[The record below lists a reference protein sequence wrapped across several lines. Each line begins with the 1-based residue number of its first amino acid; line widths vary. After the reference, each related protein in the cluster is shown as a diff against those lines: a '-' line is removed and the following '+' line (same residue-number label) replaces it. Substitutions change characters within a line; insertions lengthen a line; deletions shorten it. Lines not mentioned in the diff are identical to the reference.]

1 MAVRFDDNS
10 MVVGSEEMENA
21 DNGNECF
28 MPVISSEKDSKMF
41 FSKLSGTEL
50 LMAYL
55 KNEGYTVSL
64 DPKISSDPKS
74 NDNNLWKPTIFYYK
88 HIALKTKK
96 IFIVKNSL
104 LDSGLLSIFFTKD
117 SSYNINPNLKS
128 YLKDS
133 RYPKNFSYAFHLF
146 FTNNDN
152 NGLSIHIGCEC
163 VNVDFIREYFISDD
177 TKHYNRIVF
186 EFEYALKEED
196 KQCLIEL
203 VPIKYNNNLSYST
216 KEENQFK
223 KEGLTPLILKA
234 FESKHINVKHKHREK
249 ELEILFFENKQEL
262 YNSINKP

>member
-1 MAVRFDDNS
+1 
-10 MVVGSEEMENA
+10 MV
-21 DNGNECF
+21 DNGCF
-28 MPVISSEKDSKMF
+28 MRILGREKDSEMF
-41 FSKLSGTEL
+41 FSKVRLGGTEL
-50 LMAYL
+50 LMEYL
-55 KNEGYTVSL
+55 DNKGYT
-64 DPKISSDPKS
+64 PS
-74 NDNNLWKPTIFYYK
+74 NLKGYTLSNKIFYYK
-88 HIALKTKK
+88 SKAPKTKK

-104 LDSGLLSIFFTKD
+104 LDSDLL
-117 SSYNINPNLKS
+117 NIYAPNLKIGRN
-128 YLKDS
+128 S

-146 FTNNDN
+146 FTNDN
-152 NGLSIHIGCEC
+152 NRLSIHIGCEC
-163 VNVDFIREYFISDD
+163 VNVDFVLENLINDN
-177 TKHYNRIVF
+177 TKYYNRIVF

-249 ELEILFFENKQEL
+249 ELEILFFESKQEL

>member
-1 MAVRFDDNS
+1 
-10 MVVGSEEMENA
+10 
-21 DNGNECF
+21 
-28 MPVISSEKDSKMF
+28 
-41 FSKLSGTEL
+41 
-50 LMAYL
+50 MAYL

-88 HIALKTKK
+88 HIAPKTKK
-96 IFIVKNSL
+96 FFIVKNSL
-104 LDSGLLSIFFTKD
+104 D

-163 VNVDFIREYFISDD
+163 VNVDFIPKNLINDN
-177 TKHYNRIVF
+177 TKYYNRIVF
-186 EFEYALKEED
+186 EIKCNLNEEY

-203 VPIKYNNNLSYST
+203 VPIKYNNNLSYSP

-234 FESKHINVKHKHREK
+234 FEHNHINVKHKHREK

>member
-1 MAVRFDDNS
+1 
-10 MVVGSEEMENA
+10 MENA
-21 DNGNECF
+21 DNGCF
-28 MPVISSEKDSKMF
+28 MPIISSEKDSEIF
-41 FSKLSGTEL
+41 FSKL
-50 LMAYL
+50 
-55 KNEGYTVSL
+55 
-64 DPKISSDPKS
+64 
-74 NDNNLWKPTIFYYK
+74 
-88 HIALKTKK
+88 KK

-104 LDSGLLSIFFTKD
+104 LDSGLD
-117 SSYNINPNLKS
+117 KS

-133 RYPKNFSYAFHLF
+133 RYPKNFSYAFYLF
-146 FTNNDN
+146 FTTNNN
-152 NGLSIHIGCEC
+152 ELSIHIGCEC
-163 VNVDFIREYFISDD
+163 VNVDFIREDFISDN
-177 TKHYNRIVF
+177 TKYYNRIVF
-186 EFEYALKEED
+186 EFKKYDLNKKD

>member
-41 FSKLSGTEL
+41 FSKL
-50 LMAYL
+50 
-55 KNEGYTVSL
+55 
-64 DPKISSDPKS
+64 
-74 NDNNLWKPTIFYYK
+74 
-88 HIALKTKK
+88 
-96 IFIVKNSL
+96 KNSL
-104 LDSGLLSIFFTKD
+104 LDSGLD
-117 SSYNINPNLKS
+117 KS

-133 RYPKNFSYAFHLF
+133 RYPKNFSYAFYLF
-146 FTNNDN
+146 FTTNDDN
-152 NGLSIHIGCEC
+152 ELSIHIGCEC

-223 KEGLTPLILKA
+223 KESLNTT
-234 FESKHINVKHKHREK
+234 
-249 ELEILFFENKQEL
+249 
-262 YNSINKP
+262 NS

>member
-41 FSKLSGTEL
+41 FSKLSG
-50 LMAYL
+50 
-55 KNEGYTVSL
+55 
-64 DPKISSDPKS
+64 
-74 NDNNLWKPTIFYYK
+74 
-88 HIALKTKK
+88 
-96 IFIVKNSL
+96 
-104 LDSGLLSIFFTKD
+104 LLSIFFTKD

-133 RYPKNFSYAFHLF
+133 RYPKNFSYASHLF

-152 NGLSIHIGCEC
+152 
-163 VNVDFIREYFISDD
+163 
-177 TKHYNRIVF
+177 VF
-186 EFEYALKEED
+186 EFEYDLKEEY

-234 FESKHINVKHKHREK
+234 FEHNHINVKHKHREK

-262 YNSINKP
+262 YNSVN

>member
-1 MAVRFDDNS
+1 
-10 MVVGSEEMENA
+10 
-21 DNGNECF
+21 
-28 MPVISSEKDSKMF
+28 MPIISSEKDSEMF

-50 LMAYL
+50 LITYL
-55 KNEGYTVSL
+55 NNKGYT
-64 DPKISSDPKS
+64 PS
-74 NDNNLWKPTIFYYK
+74 NKIFYYK
-88 HIALKTKK
+88 SKAPKTKK

-104 LDSGLLSIFFTKD
+104 LDSGLD
-117 SSYNINPNLKS
+117 S

-133 RYPKNFSYAFHLF
+133 RYPKNFSYAFYLF
-146 FTNNDN
+146 FTTNDN
-152 NGLSIHIGCEC
+152 NELSIHIGCEC
-163 VNVDFIREYFISDD
+163 VNVDLIREDFISDN
-177 TKHYNRIVF
+177 TKYYNRIVF
-186 EFEYALKEED
+186 EFEYALKEEY
-196 KQCLIEL
+196 KQCSIEL

>member
-1 MAVRFDDNS
+1 
-10 MVVGSEEMENA
+10 
-21 DNGNECF
+21 
-28 MPVISSEKDSKMF
+28 MPIISSEKDSEMF

-50 LMAYL
+50 LIAYL
-55 KNEGYTVSL
+55 NNKGYT
-64 DPKISSDPKS
+64 PS
-74 NDNNLWKPTIFYYK
+74 NKIFYYK
-88 HIALKTKK
+88 SKAPKTKK

-104 LDSGLLSIFFTKD
+104 LDSGLD
-117 SSYNINPNLKS
+117 S

-133 RYPKNFSYAFHLF
+133 RYPKNFSYAFYLF
-146 FTNNDN
+146 FTTNDN
-152 NGLSIHIGCEC
+152 NELSIHIGCEC
-163 VNVDFIREYFISDD
+163 VNVDFIREDFISDN
-177 TKHYNRIVF
+177 TKYYNRIVF
-186 EFEYALKEED
+186 EFEYALKKEEY
-196 KQCLIEL
+196 KQCSIEL

>member
-1 MAVRFDDNS
+1 
-10 MVVGSEEMENA
+10 MENA

-88 HIALKTKK
+88 HIAPKTKK

-146 FTNNDN
+146 FTTNDN

-163 VNVDFIREYFISDD
+163 VNVDFIREDFISDN
-177 TKHYNRIVF
+177 TKYYNRIVF

-203 VPIKYNNNLSYST
+203 VPI
-216 KEENQFK
+216 EENQFK

-234 FESKHINVKHKHREK
+234 FEHSHINVKHKHREK

>member
-1 MAVRFDDNS
+1 

-21 DNGNECF
+21 DNGCF
-28 MPVISSEKDSKMF
+28 MPIISSEKDSEIF

-50 LMAYL
+50 Y
-55 KNEGYTVSL
+55 K
-64 DPKISSDPKS
+64 
-74 NDNNLWKPTIFYYK
+74 IFYYK
-88 HIALKTKK
+88 SKAPKTKK

-104 LDSGLLSIFFTKD
+104 LDSGLD
-117 SSYNINPNLKS
+117 KS

-133 RYPKNFSYAFHLF
+133 RYPKNFSYAFYLF
-146 FTNNDN
+146 FTTNDN
-152 NGLSIHIGCEC
+152 NELSIHIGCEC

-196 KQCLIEL
+196 KQCLIKL

-249 ELEILFFENKQEL
+249 ELEILFFESKQEL

>member
-1 MAVRFDDNS
+1 
-10 MVVGSEEMENA
+10 MENA
-21 DNGNECF
+21 DNGCF
-28 MPVISSEKDSKMF
+28 MPIISSEKDSEIF

-50 LMAYL
+50 LIAYL
-55 KNEGYTVSL
+55 NNKGYT
-64 DPKISSDPKS
+64 PS
-74 NDNNLWKPTIFYYK
+74 NKIFYYK
-88 HIALKTKK
+88 SKAPKTKK

-104 LDSGLLSIFFTKD
+104 LDSSLD
-117 SSYNINPNLKS
+117 KS

-133 RYPKNFSYAFHLF
+133 RYPKNFSYAFYLF
-146 FTNNDN
+146 FTTNNN
-152 NGLSIHIGCEC
+152 ELSIHIGCEC
-163 VNVDFIREYFISDD
+163 VNVDFIGEYFISDN
-177 TKHYNRIVF
+177 TKYYNRIVF

>member
-64 DPKISSDPKS
+64 DSKISSDPKS

-88 HIALKTKK
+88 HIAPKTKK

-104 LDSGLLSIFFTKD
+104 LDSGLLSI
-117 SSYNINPNLKS
+117 
-128 YLKDS
+128 
-133 RYPKNFSYAFHLF
+133 
-146 FTNNDN
+146 NDN
-152 NGLSIHIGCEC
+152 NELSIHIGCEC

-262 YNSINKP
+262 YNSINRP

>member
-1 MAVRFDDNS
+1 

-21 DNGNECF
+21 DNGCF
-28 MPVISSEKDSKMF
+28 MPIISSEKDSEIF

-50 LMAYL
+50 LIAYL
-55 KNEGYTVSL
+55 NNKGYT
-64 DPKISSDPKS
+64 PS
-74 NDNNLWKPTIFYYK
+74 NKIFYYK
-88 HIALKTKK
+88 SKAPKTKK

-104 LDSGLLSIFFTKD
+104 LDSGLD
-117 SSYNINPNLKS
+117 S

-133 RYPKNFSYAFHLF
+133 RYPKNFSYAFYLF
-146 FTNNDN
+146 FTTNDN
-152 NGLSIHIGCEC
+152 NELSIHIGCEC
-163 VNVDFIREYFISDD
+163 VNVDFIREDFISDN
-177 TKHYNRIVF
+177 TKYYNRIVF
-186 EFEYALKEED
+186 EFEYALKEEY

-262 YNSINKP
+262 YNSIN

>member
-1 MAVRFDDNS
+1 
-10 MVVGSEEMENA
+10 MENA

-88 HIALKTKK
+88 SKAPKTKK

-104 LDSGLLSIFFTKD
+104 LDSGLL
-117 SSYNINPNLKS
+117 NINPNLKS

-133 RYPKNFSYAFHLF
+133 RYPKNFSYTFHLF
-146 FTNNDN
+146 FTNDN
-152 NGLSIHIGCEC
+152 NRLSIHIGCEC
-163 VNVDFIREYFISDD
+163 VNVDFILENLINDD
-177 TKHYNRIVF
+177 TKYYNRIVF
-186 EFEYALKEED
+186 EFKKYDLNKKD
-196 KQCLIEL
+196 KQCLIKL

>member
-1 MAVRFDDNS
+1 
-10 MVVGSEEMENA
+10 MVVRSEEMENA
-21 DNGNECF
+21 DNGCF
-28 MPVISSEKDSKMF
+28 MP
-41 FSKLSGTEL
+41 TN
-50 LMAYL
+50 L
-55 KNEGYTVSL
+55 KGYTL
-64 DPKISSDPKS
+64 S
-74 NDNNLWKPTIFYYK
+74 NKIFYYK
-88 HIALKTKK
+88 SKAPKTKK

-104 LDSGLLSIFFTKD
+104 LDSGLL
-117 SSYNINPNLKS
+117 NINPNLKS

-133 RYPKNFSYAFHLF
+133 RYPKNFSYAFYLF
-146 FTNNDN
+146 FTTNDN
-152 NGLSIHIGCEC
+152 NELSIHIGCEC
-163 VNVDFIREYFISDD
+163 VNVDFIREDFISDN
-177 TKHYNRIVF
+177 TKYYNRIVF
-186 EFEYALKEED
+186 EFEYALKEEY